1 MTYGGE
7 STYVDKGYKENLV
20 LYCEYTYTC
29 CDDHIHSCDGICH
42 PIRIRRRLADGFAL
56 TYVGHSQV
64 RLVGPRSVSGWDKFG
79 ILSLG

>member
-7 STYVDKGYKENLV
+7 SMYVDKGYKENLV

-42 PIRIRRRLADGFAL
+42 PIRIRR
-56 TYVGHSQV
+56 
-64 RLVGPRSVSGWDKFG
+64 
-79 ILSLG
+79 